1 MKITVKEALPWN
13 GLQALKVVPEPTI
26 EPACQIQVE
35 NDGWD
40 ISVTL
45 DRAEIEKLIEVLQE
59 VLKGKEATNG

>member
-40 ISVTL
+40 IYVNL
-45 DRAEIEKLIEVLQE
+45 DRPEIEKLIEVLQG
-59 VLKGKEATNG
+59 VLKGKEGGNG